1 MTRKLAWTRDPML
14 WDDHGQP
21 MCATQAE
28 EDTLLEELAYAE
40 SKGWLRSGA
49 PAIDPALIDPNE
61 PPF

>member
-1 MTRKLAWTRDPML
+1 ML

-40 SKGWLRSGA
+40 SKGWLRSA